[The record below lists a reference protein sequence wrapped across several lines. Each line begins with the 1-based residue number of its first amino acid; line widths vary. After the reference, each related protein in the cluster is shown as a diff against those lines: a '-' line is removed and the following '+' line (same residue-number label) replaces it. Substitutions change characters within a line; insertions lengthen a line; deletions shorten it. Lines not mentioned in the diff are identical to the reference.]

1 MVMHTAYLK
10 TKVNQ
15 FGTGIK
21 CGKIRVQL
29 ICSSIMNLITEAN
42 KQ

>member
-21 CGKIRVQL
+21 CGIRVQL
-29 ICSSIMNLITEAN
+29 ICSSIMNLKTEAN